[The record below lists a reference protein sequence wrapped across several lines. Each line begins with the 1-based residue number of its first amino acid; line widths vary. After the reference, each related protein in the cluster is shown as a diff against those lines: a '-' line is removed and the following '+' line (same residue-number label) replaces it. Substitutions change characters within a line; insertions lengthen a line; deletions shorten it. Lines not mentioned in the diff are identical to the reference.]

1 MKLLLDTHI
10 FIWWADQ
17 PERLS
22 PDALSALEDEA
33 NELLLSV
40 ASVWEMQI
48 KIQLG
53 KLKLSLPLKELVKN
67 QQETNDLTVSPVALP
82 HVLALDALPFHH
94 KDPFDR
100 LLIAQSIAEG
110 LTIVTADSQFSAYSV
125 TCCSDQRNGQFCAP
139 FLWLLFKLKARHF
152 HLDIRAGVGI
162 AHAVQGD
169 VYRQGLVGCELG
181 LSTGN
186 YHDGA
191 LFHRLSII
199 VDNSAAYLESGQS
212 LSG

>member
-17 PERLS
+17 PEKLS
-22 PDALSALEDEA
+22 PAALSALEDEA

-67 QQETNDLTVSPVALP
+67 QQETNDIRVSPVALT

-100 LLIAQSIAEG
+100 LLIAQSIEED
-110 LTIVTADSQFSAYSV
+110 LTLVSADSQFSGYSV
-125 TCCSDQRNGQFCAP
+125 K
-139 FLWLLFKLKARHF
+139 LLR
-152 HLDIRAGVGI
+152 
-162 AHAVQGD
+162 
-169 VYRQGLVGCELG
+169 
-181 LSTGN
+181 
-186 YHDGA
+186 
-191 LFHRLSII
+191 
-199 VDNSAAYLESGQS
+199 
-212 LSG
+212 

>member
-17 PERLS
+17 PEKLS
-22 PDALSALEDEA
+22 YAALSALEDEA

-53 KLKLSLPLKELVKN
+53 RLKLSLPLKELVKN
-67 QQETNDLTVSPVALP
+67 QQETNNLTVSPVALT

-100 LLIAQSIAEG
+100 LLIAQSIEED
-110 LTIVTADSQFSAYSV
+110 LTLVTADSQFSAYS
-125 TCCSDQRNGQFCAP
+125 AK
-139 FLWLLFKLKARHF
+139 LL
-152 HLDIRAGVGI
+152 
-162 AHAVQGD
+162 Q
-169 VYRQGLVGCELG
+169 
-181 LSTGN
+181 
-186 YHDGA
+186 
-191 LFHRLSII
+191 
-199 VDNSAAYLESGQS
+199 
-212 LSG
+212 